1 MFKDAGN
8 QSMWWSGFSGVLAWL
23 GDQQNLMVLSLAI
36 GIITALVNMYDKCK
50 QGKARER
57 AEEREPSPTLS
68 KPRAKSLMMHQCW
81 KATSTGV

>member
-1 MFKDAGN
+1 MKTMFKDAGN

-57 AEEREPSPTLS
+57 AEEREEELHRL
-68 KPRAKSLMMHQCW
+68 KVQQLKRGLRDE
-81 KATSTGV
+81 